1 MNLGLTTSATM
12 AWAVFGPWLASAAI
26 VALGRWPKLRETVTL
41 LTAVLLFL
49 LVLTLLPAVLAGEHP
64 HWRLLEPLPGLS
76 LAFTLEPLGML
87 FALLASGLWMPT
99 AVYAIGYVRA
109 HHERHQTRFFA
120 CFPIAL
126 ACTLGVALAGN
137 LLTLFLFYELLTLS
151 TYPLVAHAQSEEALR
166 GARVYLGILLTTSI
180 SLFLFAMLWVWQA
193 TGTLDFRPGGILA
206 GRVPSAQLPWLLALF
221 AFGIGK
227 AALMPVHRWLPAAM
241 VAPTPV
247 SALLHAV
254 AVVKAGVFTL
264 LKVILYI
271 FGPGLLLD
279 TGASR
284 WLAWVAAFTV
294 VTAAVIA
301 LRQDNLKRRLAYSTV
316 SQLAYISLGA
326 ALVNRWSVAGAAM
339 HMVMHGFAKIT
350 LFFCAGAILVA
361 THRTRISELDGL
373 GRRMPFTFGAFFIA
387 ALSIIG
393 LPPAGGLWSKYWLTM
408 GALQGGQF
416 WLMAI
421 YLGSSLL
428 SLAYLM
434 PIVARGFLL
443 PAGDPEA
450 QPGLHEAPWTC
461 VAPLCLTALGC
472 VALFFAVAPLLHLLQ
487 PLLDAVLPP

>member
-1 MNLGLTTSATM
+1 MNLGLPVSTTM
-12 AWAVFGPWLASAAI
+12 ALAVFGPWLASAAI
-26 VALGRWPKLRETVTL
+26 VALARWPNLRETVTL

-49 LVLTLLPAVLAGEHP
+49 LVLALLPAVLAGDHP
-64 HWRLLEPLPGLS
+64 HWQMLELMPGLT
-76 LAFTLEPLGML
+76 LTFTLEPLGML
-87 FALLASGLWMPT
+87 FALLASGLWIPT
-99 AVYAIGYVRA
+99 AIYAIGYVRA
-109 HHERHQTRFFA
+109 HQERHQTRFFA
-120 CFPIAL
+120 FFPIAL

-151 TYPLVAHAQSEEALR
+151 TYPLVAHAQNEDARR
-166 GARVYLGILLTTSI
+166 GARIYLGILLSTSI
-180 SLFLFAMLWVWQA
+180 GLFLFAMLWVWQA
-193 TGTLDFRPGGILA
+193 AGTLDFKPGGILA
-206 GRVPSAQLPWLLALF
+206 GRVPIAQLPWLLALF

-271 FGPGLLLD
+271 FGPGLLQN
-279 TGASR
+279 TGTSR
-284 WLAWVAAFTV
+284 WLAYVAAFTV
-294 VTAAVIA
+294 VAAAVVA
-301 LRQDNLKRRLAYSTV
+301 LQQDNLKRRLAYSTV

-361 THRTRISELDGL
+361 AHRTQISHFNGL

-393 LPPAGGLWSKYWLTM
+393 LPPTGGLWSKYWLTM
-408 GALQGGQF
+408 GALQGDQF
-416 WLMAI
+416 WLMTI

-434 PIVARGFLL
+434 PVVARGFLL
-443 PAGDPEA
+443 PDTHPEA
-450 QPGLHEAPWTC
+450 EPGLREAPWTC
-461 VAPLCLTALGC
+461 VVPLCLTALGC
-472 VALFFAVAPLLHLLQ
+472 VVLFFSITPLLRLLH
-487 PLLDAVLPP
+487 PLLGEVLPP